1 MQPKPAAH
9 CLWAAL
15 IARSCEALPLLCP
28 ICAGRKRVIA
38 FITYNADMRHIL
50 AHLGAQT
57 EPSRSAPARGSRLWN
72 EAHAVVGEGVEGMAP
87 LPD

>member
-1 MQPKPAAH
+1 
-9 CLWAAL
+9 
-15 IARSCEALPLLCP
+15 
-28 ICAGRKRVIA
+28 VIA

-72 EAHAVVGEGVEGMAP
+72 EAHAAVGEGVEGMEP
-87 LPD
+87 LQD